1 MKKILIAS
9 CFYDLAQKINSHC
22 QMAEIEVDLTV
33 VKTIGDLLHVLGQQQ
48 YDALFSEYTIADIDI
63 WKLSS
68 LIHSTRFSKQP
79 PYSSVRVL
87 VLADKKCANI

>member
-33 VKTIGDLLHVLGQQQ
+33 VNTTDDLLHALSQQQ
-48 YDALFSEYTIADIDI
+48 YNALFSEYALADIDI
-63 WKLSS
+63 WKMSS
-68 LIHSTRFSKQP
+68 LIHSTRFLQ
-79 PYSSVRVL
+79 
-87 VLADKKCANI
+87 ATCAIVPDSGNLRN